1 MPWKVLAAIL
11 MFNSMAHGSDRDFTW
26 HIDALK
32 GVSCNTHGEKT
43 GDLHAHA
50 SVGEVERLGGS
61 WCINTGG

>member
-1 MPWKVLAAIL
+1 

-61 WCINTGG
+61 